1 MLPNKKTTG
10 LVPVVQVLIRYSMFL
25 LEEQLLNHQN

>member
-10 LVPVVQVLIRYSMFL
+10 LVPVVQVLIRYSMFRL
-25 LEEQLLNHQN
+25 AGQLLNHQN